1 MRTIDPR
8 PDLGGKYLL
17 DRLGALLVFL
27 VVAPLMGVIA
37 AAIKILD
44 GGDIFFRQERVGLGG
59 KTFKVWKFR
68 TMIPDAFAIGKGYIP
83 EGADLI
89 TPIGKF
95 LRRTSLDE
103 LPQILNILV
112 GDMSFVGPRP
122 TLRDQVEKYTARQME
137 RLRVKPGIAGWA
149 QLHGR
154 HSLSWSKRIEY
165 DVEYVERA
173 GILFDLFI
181 LLKTP
186 FNLLFEDDY
195 VNHGSAASVDDL
207 GAAEST

>member
-27 VVAPLMGVIA
+27 VVAPLMAIIA
-37 AAIKILD
+37 AAIKIFD
-44 GGDIFFRQERVGLGG
+44 GGDVFFRQERVGLGG
-59 KTFKVWKFR
+59 EKFKVWKFR

-89 TPIGKF
+89 TPIGKL

-103 LPQILNILV
+103 LPQIFNILK

-122 TLRDQVEKYTARQME
+122 TLADQVAKYTERQMQ

-173 GILFDLFI
+173 GVLFDLLI
-181 LLKTP
+181 LLRTP
-186 FNLLFEDDY
+186 LSLLFEGDY
-195 VNHGSAASVDDL
+195 VNHGSATSVDDL
-207 GAAEST
+207 GGAEAS